1 MGLQLDLKICK
12 LTQFKERRR
21 LEDAMPIKIK
31 LQIQLRLFEP
41 VQVPGLDLAKNE
53 NSMNYYPY
61 VKCKKVL
68 QSHDVNLCLKMRLN
82 CQSPFVY
89 VKM

>member
-1 MGLQLDLKICK
+1 MEIVVFKMGLQLDLKICK

-61 VKCKKVL
+61 VKCKKYYKVTM
-68 QSHDVNLCLKMRLN
+68 SI
-82 CQSPFVY
+82 Y
-89 VKM
+89 VSRCD